1 MNIEIIKKVHFYI
14 STKLYNIKMTSLRI
28 GIIGYGFIGKAVTSE
43 LLLRNHN
50 IKVLDRNEKVNNLPI
65 DWVKGDFRDK
75 NLISKFIKD
84 LDILIHLASSTVPAS
99 SKLSVQNE
107 IRENIASMLQILDL
121 IIKQNP
127 CLYIIFASSASIY
140 GNQSNFP
147 ITELNLPKPISL
159 YGLQKLTIEHFLQI
173 YHIQYNLNYAS
184 CRISNPYGLGQKVNT
199 MQGLLSIIKN
209 NINSNKKII
218 IYGQNECS
226 RDFIHI
232 KDVARALALFCDR
245 KPINTEVNISSGNEV
260 KIIDLVENI
269 EKLFN
274 KNIVTTFK
282 PLRSTDIGRSVLDN
296 NLIKSLIQWKPKVD
310 LDSGIKEYFK

>member
-1 MNIEIIKKVHFYI
+1 M
-14 STKLYNIKMTSLRI
+14 YNTKMTSLKI

-50 IKVLDRNEKVNNLPI
+50 IKILDRNAKLNNLPI

-75 NLISKFIKD
+75 NVISKFIKGI
-84 LDILIHLASSTVPAS
+84 DILIHLASSTVPAS
-99 SKLSVQNE
+99 SILSVKSE
-107 IRENIASMLQILDL
+107 MRENIASMLQILDL

-127 CLYIIFASSASIY
+127 KIYIIFASSASIY
-140 GNQSNFP
+140 GNQTHFP

-159 YGLQKLTIEHFLQI
+159 YGLQKLTIEHFLKI

-209 NINSNKKII
+209 NIKRNKKII

-260 KIIDLVENI
+260 RIKDLVEYI
-269 EKLFN
+269 EKLLN
-274 KNIVTTFK
+274 KRIVTTFK

-296 NLIKSLIQWKPKVD
+296 NLIKSFIKWKPTVD
-310 LDSGIKEYFK
+310 FECGIKDYFK